1 MSHHKHTTEAYILA
15 VKAVKEGDA
24 RIKFVTKDG
33 EVLSAIATGL
43 RLLKSKLRMSVV
55 QYSHVSV
62 SLVRGKD
69 VWRLTNA
76 NSIKDYFSELKS
88 NSSTALETRKAL
100 ARIVS
105 LVEKL
110 TPGEM
115 QVGGIFERLI
125 NYSEIL
131 LKENFLNKSELLNA
145 YETQTALFIMTDLG
159 YIENASKWQN
169 ATIEYI
175 QENIKTAI
183 KDINHGIQSTHLI

>member
-1 MSHHKHTTEAYILA
+1 
-15 VKAVKEGDA
+15 
-24 RIKFVTKDG
+24 
-33 EVLSAIATGL
+33 
-43 RLLKSKLRMSVV
+43 MSVT

-88 NSSTALETRKAL
+88 NSSTAPETRKAL

-131 LKENFLNKSELLNA
+131 LKENFLNNPELLNA

-159 YIENASKWQN
+159 YIENASKWQS
-169 ATIEYI
+169 ASIEYI
-175 QENIKTAI
+175 QENIKIAI